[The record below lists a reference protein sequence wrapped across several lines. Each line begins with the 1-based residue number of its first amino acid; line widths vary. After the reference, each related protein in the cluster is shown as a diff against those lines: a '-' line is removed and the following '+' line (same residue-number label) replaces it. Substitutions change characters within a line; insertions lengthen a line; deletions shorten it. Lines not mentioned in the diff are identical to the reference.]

1 MKLTIRLLDAI
12 RSPIAPP
19 LSKMEQHI
27 KDFEFAMFLNETAL
41 DVKFWFDV
49 RFPNKD
55 SVYEGVG

>member
-1 MKLTIRLLDAI
+1 MKLTNKLLDAI

-55 SVYEGVG
+55 SVYEGVE